1 MAGHKEV
8 VNKAECYFP
17 LNSETVGWSL
27 SSLRAGCGEEGAQSF
42 WRSQGRPET
51 PQCRT
56 GTGKTTQPT
65 NNTDIKGKESSHV

>member
-1 MAGHKEV
+1 MAGPKEV

-27 SSLRAGCGEEGAQSF
+27 SSLRAGSGEEGAQSF

-51 PQCRT
+51 PQRRS

-65 NNTDIKGKESSHV
+65 NNTDIKGKESSQV